1 MEIRLAARE
10 PFLLR
15 SVVWSHGWVQLAPFV
30 GDEGREGFDTVLR
43 LAGGRVAAVSVEP
56 AEGGVVARVAGGLDS
71 AESASLTSQL
81 TWMLGLEQDFS
92 KFYTLAAPEPK
103 LAHML
108 PLARGRVLRSPTLFE
123 DVVKT
128 MLTVNTTWSGTI
140 RMNAALV
147 RQYGAP
153 LPGDPSR
160 RAFPTPEALAGLDEA
175 TLRATVRA
183 GFRTPY
189 LLQLAQRVAAGE
201 LDIEGLKSAGLDTP
215 ELKKRLMSIK
225 GIGAYAV
232 ANLLMIL
239 GHYDHI
245 PIDSWALK
253 VVSHEWHDGQP
264 IAPQDVSAAF
274 AHWGAWQGLA
284 FWFWDWAYYHQ

>member
-1 MEIRLAARE
+1 MAIRLAARE
-10 PFLLR
+10 PFVLR

-30 GDEGREGFDTVLR
+30 GDEGRDGFETVLR
-43 LAGGRVAAVSVEP
+43 LAGGRVAVVTVEP
-56 AEGGVVARVAGGLDS
+56 VEGGVVAQVEGGLNS
-71 AESASLTSQL
+71 AESVSLTTQL
-81 TWMLGLEQDFS
+81 TWMLGLNQDFTD
-92 KFYTLAAPEPK
+92 FYALAAPEPK
-103 LAHML
+103 LAPMI

-123 DVVKT
+123 DVIKT

-160 RAFPTPEALAGLDEA
+160 HAFPTPEALAGLDEA

-189 LLQLAQRVAAGE
+189 ILELAQRVAAGE
-201 LDIEGLKSAGLDTP
+201 LDLEGLKTARLDTP
-215 ELKKRLMSIK
+215 ELKKRLLAIK

-253 VVSHEWHDGQP
+253 VVSHEWHDRRA
-264 IAPQDVSAAF
+264 IAPKDVLQAF
-274 AHWGAWQGLA
+274 ARWGEWQGLA